1 MQLLGLFKTPNN
13 ELEKGGRSPARQDAD
28 TTVQTKLCPACGRR
42 LPVGDLWNNHSV
54 CPCGHHF
61 RMNARQRVSFIT
73 DPDSFEEMNGEMK
86 SRDLLGFPGY
96 PKKLENAWLAC
107 REKEAVVTGT
117 ARIGGRRC
125 ALFVMEPYFMMGSM
139 GTVVGE
145 KLTRLFEHAAERRPA
160 GGGLHRLGRG
170 AHAGGDPFPDADGQ
184 DQRRGEAAQRRGP
197 VLPHGA
203 HRPDHRRRDR
213 QLRHG
218 GGHHPGRTRGHGGL
232 RGAKGHRADHPARSC
247 PRASSGRNSCWSTGF
262 VDCDRS
268 PQGAA
273 AGHRRAARAARK
285 EGRGHERLRQGTGR
299 PGQGTGPR
307 ASPTSSISSPTSWS
321 CTATAGMGTTGRWW
335 PGVAR
340 LHGEPVTVVAM
351 EKGDTTKERIAPQL
365 RLRPARRATARRCA

>member
-145 KLTRLFEHAAERRPA
+145 KLTRLFEHAAEA
-160 GGGLHRLGRG
+160 GLPVVGFLQEGILSLMQMAKVSGAVGRHSAAGLFYLTVLTDPTTGGVTASFAMEGDIIMAEPG
-170 AHAGGDPFPDADGQ
+170 AMVGFAG
-184 DQRRGEAAQRRGP
+184 QRVIEQTTNKKLPEGFQRAEF
-197 VLPHGA
+197 LLEH
-203 HRPDHRRRDR
+203 
-213 QLRHG
+213 
-218 GGHHPGRTRGHGGL
+218 
-232 RGAKGHRADHPARSC
+232 
-247 PRASSGRNSCWSTGF
+247 GF
-262 VDCDRS
+262 VDCIV
-268 PQGAA
+268 P
-273 AGHRRAARAARK
+273 RK
-285 EGRGHERLRQGTGR
+285 EQRRVIAGLLALHER
-299 PGQGTGPR
+299 GPR
-307 ASPTSSISSPTSWS
+307 A
-321 CTATAGMGTTGRWW
+321 
-335 PGVAR
+335 
-340 LHGEPVTVVAM
+340 
-351 EKGDTTKERIAPQL
+351 
-365 RLRPARRATARRCA
+365 